1 MQENNLQVKIRNRR
15 HRRNEF
21 GILFGSIVLCII
33 TLTAVTFCLILVFKY
48 RASQLENVA
57 VMNELEEMQNRY
69 TQEEVDALLSQRLE
83 EASLAASE
91 EAKEE
96 LLITMKELMLSGEG
110 AVHMLRQFFP
120 EEVVLA
126 DNNQYYF
133 FPIMDTL
140 ARHSYEQ
147 AGFIPTDEGFLEY
160 YENGELISHK
170 GIDVSRYQ
178 EEIEWDK
185 VAGDGI
191 EYAFIRLGIRG
202 YTEGEIVEDETF
214 TYNIEGALDNGIA
227 AGVYFFT
234 QATSVEEAKE
244 EAQYVLDA
252 LEPYDV
258 TYPVVLDVE
267 AVTSKNART
276 ADLTMEERTEYCI
289 TFCEMIKQAGYTPM
303 IYGNLKTFMLMLD
316 LEKLEEYDKWFAHY
330 DEEFYYPYDFK
341 IWQYTDAG
349 SVAGINGE
357 VDINIS
363 FFEPAQDRKSTRLN
377 SSHA

>member
-69 TQEEVDALLSQRLE
+69 TQEEVDVLLSQRLE

-363 FFEPAQDRKSTRLN
+363 FFEPAQ
-377 SSHA
+377 

>member
-1 MQENNLQVKIRNRR
+1 
-15 HRRNEF
+15 
-21 GILFGSIVLCII
+21 
-33 TLTAVTFCLILVFKY
+33 
-48 RASQLENVA
+48 
-57 VMNELEEMQNRY
+57 
-69 TQEEVDALLSQRLE
+69 
-83 EASLAASE
+83 
-91 EAKEE
+91 
-96 LLITMKELMLSGEG
+96 
-110 AVHMLRQFFP
+110 
-120 EEVVLA
+120 
-126 DNNQYYF
+126 
-133 FPIMDTL
+133 MDTL

-363 FFEPAQDRKSTRLN
+363 FFEPAQ
-377 SSHA
+377 

>member
-1 MQENNLQVKIRNRR
+1 MQENNLQAKTRKKK

-21 GILFGSIVLCII
+21 GILFGSIILCIV

-48 RASQLENVA
+48 RASQLENVE

-69 TQEEVDALLSQRLE
+69 TQEEVDVLLSQKVE
-83 EASLAASE
+83 EAALQASE
-91 EAKEE
+91 STQEE
-96 LLITMKELMLSGEG
+96 MLVRMKELMLSGDG
-110 AVHMLRQFFP
+110 AVNMLRQFFP
-120 EEVVLA
+120 DEIVLA
-126 DNNQYYF
+126 DSSQYYF
-133 FPIMDTL
+133 FPISENL
-140 ARHSYEQ
+140 AKHNYLP
-147 AGFIPTDEGFLEY
+147 ANFIPTDEGFLEY
-160 YENGELISHK
+160 YENGELLSHK

-178 EEIEWDK
+178 EKIEWDE

-214 TYNIEGALDNGIA
+214 TYNIEGALDNGIE

-234 QATSVEEAKE
+234 QATSVEEAEE

-252 LEPYDV
+252 LEPYNV

-276 ADLTMEERTEYCI
+276 ADLTKEERTEYCI
-289 TFCEMIKQAGYTPM
+289 AFCDMIKQAGYTPM
-303 IYGNLKTFMLMLD
+303 IYGNLKSFMLMLD
-316 LEKLEEYDKWFAHY
+316 IEQLEEYDKWFAHY
-330 DEEFYYPYDFK
+330 DEEVYYPYDFK
-341 IWQYTDAG
+341 VWQYTDTG
-349 SVAGINGE
+349 KVAGIDGD

-363 FFEPAQDRKSTRLN
+363 FLNPAQ
-377 SSHA
+377 